1 MGAEAHQH
9 ASRHHPGK
17 QVEHRTDGEG
27 FQCMGVVTFY
37 LADLVGQFGEANP
50 ARERGEL
57 HQVKVLADDGLP
69 RVSEPLWQKNVAKQ
83 TL

>member
-1 MGAEAHQH
+1 
-9 ASRHHPGK
+9 
-17 QVEHRTDGEG
+17 
-27 FQCMGVVTFY
+27 MGVVTFY

-83 TL
+83 TP